1 MTTITLDLP
10 LSLTEQLVQR
20 QIAEEE
26 IKAVALAAIELWLA
40 QPTTETEQSG
50 RFSQSAVPFARHLI
64 QQNRELFET
73 LAQR

>member
-10 LSLTEQLVQR
+10 TSLTEQLVQR

-26 IKAVALAAIELWLA
+26 VKAVAIAAIELWLA
-40 QPTTETEQSG
+40 QPASETESSG
-50 RFSQSAVPFARHLI
+50 RFSQSAVPFARRLI
-64 QQNRELFET
+64 RQNRELFET

>member
-10 LSLTEQLVQR
+10 LSLTEQLAQR

-26 IKAVALAAIELWLA
+26 VKAVALAAIELWLA
-40 QPTTETEQSG
+40 QPATETEPSG
-50 RFSQSAVPFARHLI
+50 RFSQSAVPFARRLI
-64 QQNRELFET
+64 RQNRELFET